1 VKLAIFDVDGTLVDS
16 QAMIAASLTA
26 AFRAEGLAVPE
37 RSRMMSIVGLS
48 LVDAMTALA
57 PDHETAT
64 AHERLAAAYKEAF
77 WQHRAQGLHTETLF
91 PGAEAL
97 LLTLR
102 ARGDVALGIA
112 TGKSRRGVA
121 HLIEKHGWE
130 GWFATVQTSDDH
142 PSKPHPS
149 MVVTALA
156 ETGLPPAA
164 AIMIGDTSFDIAMAR
179 AADVGAAGV
188 SWGNHPA
195 AELTAA
201 GAHSISNDFKELE
214 RHLESIWQERM
225 R

>member
-1 VKLAIFDVDGTLVDS
+1 MRLAIFDVDGTLVDS

-48 LVDAMTALA
+48 LVDAMAALA
-57 PDHETAT
+57 PDETAT

-77 WQHRAQGLHTETLF
+77 WQHRAKGEHTESLF
-91 PGAEAL
+91 PGAEEL
-97 LLTLR
+97 LVKLR
-102 ARGDVALGIA
+102 ARDDVTLGIA

-121 HLIEKHGWE
+121 HLIEKHGWD

-156 ETGLPPAA
+156 ETGLQPAA
-164 AIMIGDTSFDIAMAR
+164 AIMIGDTSFDIEMAR
-179 AADVGAAGV
+179 AAGVGAAGV
-188 SWGNHPA
+188 AWGNHKP
-195 AELTAA
+195 AELTKA
-201 GAHSISNDFKELE
+201 GAHSIANDFNELE
-214 RHLESIWQERM
+214 RQLESLWQERT

>member
-1 VKLAIFDVDGTLVDS
+1 MKLAIFDVDGTLVDS

-48 LVDAMTALA
+48 LVDAMAALA
-57 PDHETAT
+57 PDETAT

-77 WQHRAQGLHTETLF
+77 WQHRAKGEHTESLF
-91 PGAEAL
+91 PGAEEL
-97 LLTLR
+97 LVKLR
-102 ARGDVALGIA
+102 ARDDVTLGIA

-121 HLIEKHGWE
+121 HLIEKHGWD

-156 ETGLPPAA
+156 ETGLQPAA
-164 AIMIGDTSFDIAMAR
+164 AIMIGDTSFDIEMAR
-179 AADVGAAGV
+179 AAGVGAAGV
-188 SWGNHPA
+188 AWGNHKPV
-195 AELTAA
+195 ELTKA
-201 GAHSISNDFKELE
+201 GAHSIANDFNELE
-214 RHLESIWQERM
+214 RQLDSLWQDAAA
-225 R
+225 

>member
-1 VKLAIFDVDGTLVDS
+1 MRLAIFDVDGTLVDS

-26 AFRAEGLAVPE
+26 AFRAEGLAVPD

-48 LVDAMTALA
+48 LVDAMAALA
-57 PDHETAT
+57 PDEAAT

-77 WQHRAQGLHTETLF
+77 WQHRARGEHTESLF
-91 PGAEAL
+91 PGAEDL
-97 LLTLR
+97 LVKLR
-102 ARGDVALGIA
+102 ARGDVTLGIA

-156 ETGLPPAA
+156 ETGLEPKA
-164 AIMIGDTSFDIAMAR
+164 AIMIGDTSFDIEMAR
-179 AADVGAAGV
+179 AAGVGAAGV
-188 SWGNHPA
+188 AWGNHKPV
-195 AELTAA
+195 ELTKA
-201 GAHSISNDFKELE
+201 GAHSIANDFNELE
-214 RHLESIWQERM
+214 RQLESLWQERT

>member
-1 VKLAIFDVDGTLVDS
+1 MKLAIFDVDGTLVDS

-26 AFRAEGLAVPE
+26 AFLGEGLAVPE

-48 LVDAMTALA
+48 LVDAMAALA
-57 PDHETAT
+57 PEHEA
-64 AHERLAAAYKEAF
+64 ARHERLAAAYKEAF
-77 WQHRAQGLHTETLF
+77 WQHRSRGEHTESLF
-91 PGAEAL
+91 PGAEQL
-97 LLTLR
+97 LAKLR
-102 ARGDVALGIA
+102 AREDVALGIA

-121 HLIEKHGWE
+121 HLIEKHGWQ

-149 MVVTALA
+149 MIVTALA
-156 ETGLPPAA
+156 ETGSEPAA

-188 SWGNHPA
+188 SWGNHA
-195 AELTAA
+195 TAELTSA
-201 GAHSISNDFKELE
+201 GAHTISNDFNELE
-214 RHLESIWQERM
+214 RHLESLWQERM